1 MQMAELYQGKF
12 SGEEIDNRLDN
23 VKRTCRFVIG
33 TSTAGWT
40 EADCDYLCDGTADD
54 IEINAAIQTLPETG
68 GEIVILDGTYNITAP
83 ITVNKNGATLC
94 GHGIATI
101 LQRNWDSLVNEGVIN
116 ITAVNGGVTVQNIQI
131 DGNTENYKNPR
142 NYGIYI
148 ISDSNNVVNNICNN
162 NSASSICSDSSNN
175 IVTGNTCNNNSSHGI
190 EMYHSDNNTIIGNT
204 CNNNSSHGIYL
215 TNADNNTITGNTCNN
230 NSSHGIYLN
239 YASNNTVT
247 GNTCNNNSSH
257 GIEMY
262 HSDNNTVTGNICNNN
277 YMGIDLSSTDNNNT
291 VTGNTCN
298 NNTNSGIYL
307 YKGNNNT
314 VTGNTCNNSRTNG
327 IYLTNAD
334 NNTITGNTC
343 IRGTGQSSDYKSSQ
357 YTIYATKTSNNNL
370 FVGNNIMG
378 KNYIDEGTGNTWA
391 NNKYN

>member
-1 MQMAELYQGKF
+1 MAELYQGKF

-148 ISDSNNVVNNICNN
+148 ISDSNNVVNN
-162 NSASSICSDSSNN
+162 
-175 IVTGNTCNNNSSHGI
+175 TCNNNSSHSI
-190 EMYHSDNNTIIGNT
+190 E
-204 CNNNSSHGIYL
+204 
-215 TNADNNTITGNTCNN
+215 
-230 NSSHGIYLN
+230 
-239 YASNNTVT
+239 V
-247 GNTCNNNSSH
+247 
-257 GIEMY
+257 Y

-277 YMGIDLSSTDNNNT
+277 YMGIEMYHSDNNT
-291 VTGNTCN
+291 ATGNTCN

-307 YKGNNNT
+307 YEGNNNT

-327 IYLTNAD
+327 IYLSNAD